1 MLKKRIRITVIICL
15 LICTLPTISWGFDKE
30 EFIKFLINSSYPET
44 KSQNNI
50 SNDKENEKQNDSEN
64 KEQDSVK
71 KGENKNSKEQDDYIK
86 VHIGEENLP
95 NINASKDDQNQ
106 VASNSEYKNDL
117 RITKE
122 NPSILIYHTHSTEA
136 YSDFPENNYK
146 STDKNKTVMSVGGTL
161 TDELS
166 KKGWGVAHTTKYND
180 SSYNDSYPTSL
191 KTIQSI
197 KSNYNSIKIAIDLHR
212 DARNLDTVEA
222 KKKQNENFT
231 TTINGEKVAK
241 FFFVV
246 GAKNEN
252 LSEIQSLAEDITK
265 LAEKKYPGIT
275 MPVMVKPY
283 GKYNQFVAQN
293 HMLVEIGSNATSI
306 QEAKASAKYIANILD
321 EYFKEYK

>member
-1 MLKKRIRITVIICL
+1 MLKKRIRTTAIVCL
-15 LICTLPTISWGFDKE
+15 LICTLPTISCAFDKE

-44 KSQNNI
+44 KNQNKI
-50 SNDKENEKQNDSEN
+50 DSDKENENKNGSEK
-64 KEQDSVK
+64 KEQDSAQK
-71 KGENKNSKEQDDYIK
+71 EESKNTKEQDDYIK

-95 NINASKDDQNQ
+95 NINVPKENQ
-106 VASNSEYKNDL
+106 VASNAEYKNDL
-117 RITKE
+117 RVTKE

-136 YSDFPENNYK
+136 YSDFPDGNYK
-146 STDKNKTVMSVGGTL
+146 TTDKNKTVMSVGSAL

-191 KTIQSI
+191 KTIQNI
-197 KSNYNSIKIAIDLHR
+197 KSNYDSIKIAIDLHR
-212 DARNLDTVEA
+212 DARNFDTPEA

-231 TTINGEKVAK
+231 TTVNGEKVAK

-283 GKYNQFVAQN
+283 GKYNQFVAEN
-293 HMLVEIGSNATSI
+293 HMLIEVGSNATSM
-306 QEAKASAKYIANILD
+306 QEAQASAKYIANILD
-321 EYFKEYK
+321 EYFREYK

>member
-1 MLKKRIRITVIICL
+1 MLKKRIRATAIICV
-15 LICTLPTISWGFDKE
+15 LICILPTISCALDKD

-44 KSQNNI
+44 KSQNPVDMNKKD
-50 SNDKENEKQNDSEN
+50 SSESEKQDKVEKDN
-64 KEQDSVK
+64 KSKNNEEQ
-71 KGENKNSKEQDDYIK
+71 EDYIK

-95 NINASKDDQNQ
+95 NISTSNESKQ
-106 VASNSEYKNDL
+106 VASSEYKNDL
-117 RITKE
+117 RITKDK
-122 NPSILIYHTHSTEA
+122 PSILIYHTHSTES
-136 YSDFPENNYK
+136 YSNYPENNYK
-146 STDKNKTVMSVGGTL
+146 STDKNKSVMSVGSVL

-191 KTIQSI
+191 KTIQDI
-197 KSNYNSIKIAIDLHR
+197 KGNYDSIKIAIDLHR
-212 DARNLDTVEA
+212 DARNLDTAEI
-222 KKKQNENFT
+222 KKTQHENFT

-252 LSEIQSLAEDITK
+252 LKEIQALAEDITK
-265 LAEKKYPGIT
+265 LAEAKYPGIT

-283 GKYNQFVAQN
+283 GKYNQFVAEN
-293 HMLVEIGSNATSI
+293 HMLVEVGSNATSI
-306 QEAKASAKYIANILD
+306 QEAQASAKYIANVLD